1 MSAPQFMALCDQRF
15 VSCFCAKWTYSHQ
28 VLLGVLF
35 SGAREGKPPTVKRP
49 VLGRWLSPCSVGTML
64 LGSQAWASERG
75 VSGQQGPRRLLF
87 NLNFHQEDPGSRH
100 EIIFSSCVRNGVLE

>member
-35 SGAREGKPPTVKRP
+35 SGAQEGKQASHSKEASPGPLAQP
-49 VLGRWLSPCSVGTML
+49 LLSGNYALGQPG
-64 LGSQAWASERG
+64 LGLGER
-75 VSGQQGPRRLLF
+75 S
-87 NLNFHQEDPGSRH
+87 
-100 EIIFSSCVRNGVLE
+100 